1 MSTFN
6 RRLKQIVAKSGA
18 VPFDK
23 LEEASATADSQDASL
38 ADVLNGGGLLDGP
51 TIVGLISQE
60 IGFPPIDL
68 NRWTPDD
75 EIKEQFPQELSDKY
89 GVCPVSKIGNCLTV
103 AMPDPFDIVKIDQLR
118 LETRCD
124 IRPVVALEDMVDEAR
139 KKLYDA
145 GVNQMREL
153 LDGMD
158 DDEVEL
164 KAQEQEDD
172 NSIDLGDASEGSP
185 AVKLVNMMIFQGVR
199 DRASDIHIEP
209 FEKTIRVRFR
219 MDGVCREVLSPP
231 KNLQS
236 AIVSRIKI
244 MSGLDIAERRKP
256 QDGKFQVKV
265 EGRAIDFR
273 VSTLPMVHGEK
284 VVLRILDGGN
294 LALSLD
300 TLGFEQ
306 QCLDHYR
313 TSIRQPYGM
322 ILITGPTGSGKSTTL
337 YSALK
342 EIYSPE
348 INFVTV
354 EDPVE
359 YQLDGVN
366 QVPVN
371 PKRELTFAAALRSIL
386 RQDPDVIMIGEI
398 RDRETI
404 EIAVKAALTGH
415 LVLSTLHTN
424 DAASAVTRMV
434 DMGLDPF
441 LVSSSVLLI
450 CAQRLARKLCDNC
463 KTPVDVPKDRL
474 LSMGFLES
482 DFTEDLQLY
491 GSGGGCSRCNN
502 GFRGRFAL
510 LETLPMTDTLR
521 RSVVEGASSLELKD
535 KAIGEGMISLRRAAL
550 LNAMRGK
557 TSLEEVMRVTLG
569 D

>member
-6 RRLKQIVAKSGA
+6 RRLRQIIAKSGL

-23 LEEASATADSQDASL
+23 LDEVYKSCESQEMSL
-38 ADVLNGGGLLDGP
+38 AESLAGSELLDGP
-51 TIVGLISQE
+51 QILGLMSQE
-60 IGFPPIDL
+60 IGFPPVDLARLQID
-68 NRWTPDD
+68 PDVG
-75 EIKEQFPQELSDKY
+75 EQFSMELASKY
-89 GVCPVSKIGNCLTV
+89 HVCPVSKIGNCLTV

-118 LETRCD
+118 LEARAEV
-124 IRPVVALEDMVDEAR
+124 RPVVALEDAVKDALQR
-139 KKLYDA
+139 LYGNGA
-145 GVNQMREL
+145 NEMEEL
-153 LDGMD
+153 LEGIND
-158 DDEVEL
+158 DAVEL
-164 KAQEQEDD
+164 KEGKEEESSLNIEDMD
-172 NSIDLGDASEGSP
+172 GSP
-185 AVKLVNMMIFQGVR
+185 AVKLVNMMIFQGIR
-199 DRASDIHIEP
+199 EKASDIHIEP

-219 MDGVCREVLSPP
+219 QDGVCREVLTPP

-265 EGRAIDFR
+265 EGRPVDFR

-300 TLGFEQ
+300 SLGFESKA
-306 QCLDHYR
+306 LSDYR
-313 TSIRQPYGM
+313 TAIKQPYGM

-359 YQLDGVN
+359 YQLDGIN

-424 DAASAVTRMV
+424 DAASTVTRMV

-450 CAQRLARKLCDNC
+450 CAQRLARKLCDQC
-463 KTPVDVPKDRL
+463 RQPVDVPKKRL
-474 LSMGFLES
+474 ISLGFRDE
-482 DFTEDLQLY
+482 DFENEFQLFAP
-491 GSGGGCSRCNN
+491 GDGCSRCSN
-502 GFRGRFAL
+502 GYRGRFAL
-510 LETLPMTDTLR
+510 LETLAMTDAMR
-521 RSVVEGASSLELKD
+521 RAVISGSSALELKTL
-535 KAIGEGMISLRRAAL
+535 AIQEEMITLRRAAL

>member
-6 RRLKQIVAKSGA
+6 RRLKQIVAKSGVVA
-18 VPFDK
+18 FDK
-23 LEEASATADSQDASL
+23 LDEAVATAESQEQNL
-38 ADVLNGGGLLDGP
+38 ADVMSSTGLMDHP
-51 TIVGLISQE
+51 TTLGLISQE

-68 NRWTPDD
+68 SRLTPDED
-75 EIKEQFPQELSDKY
+75 LIESFPIELAQKY
-89 GVCPVSKIGNCLTV
+89 GVCPVSKIGQCLTV
-103 AMPDPFDIVKIDQLR
+103 AMSDPFDIVKIDQLR
-118 LETRCD
+118 LETRSE
-124 IRPVVALEDMVDEAR
+124 IRPVVSLEEVIKEANG
-139 KKLYDA
+139 KLYGG
-145 GVNQMREL
+145 GVNEMEEL
-153 LDGMD
+153 LEGINEED
-158 DDEVEL
+158 VEL
-164 KAQEQEDD
+164 RDTTQED
-172 NSIDLGDASEGSP
+172 NSLDLDAMSEGSP
-185 AVKLVNMMIFQGVR
+185 AVKLVNMMVYQGIR
-199 DRASDIHIEP
+199 EKASDIHIEP

-219 MDGVCREVLSPP
+219 EDGVCREVLSPP

-244 MSGLDIAERRKP
+244 MAGLDIAERRKP

-300 TLGFEQ
+300 SLGFEEKAL
-306 QCLDHYR
+306 LDYR
-313 TSIRQPYGM
+313 NSIQQPYGM

-359 YQLDGVN
+359 YQLEGIN

-371 PKRELTFAAALRSIL
+371 PKRELTFSAALRSIL

-424 DAASAVTRMV
+424 DASSAVTRMV

-450 CAQRLARKLCDNC
+450 CAQRLMRKLCDQC
-463 KTPVDVPKDRL
+463 KTTVEVPHERL
-474 LSMGFLES
+474 LNMGFRE
-482 DFTEDLQLY
+482 EDLATEPELFTA
-491 GSGGGCSRCNN
+491 GPGCSRCSN
-502 GFRGRFAL
+502 GYKGRFAL
-510 LETLPMTDTLR
+510 LETLAMSDPVR
-521 RSVVEGASSLELKD
+521 RVVIEGASSLQIKD
-535 KAIGEGMISLRRAAL
+535 LGIQEGMITLRRAAI

-557 TSLEEVMRVTLG
+557 TSLEEVMRVTIG

>member
-6 RRLKQIVAKSGA
+6 RRLRQVVAKSGL

-23 LEEASATADSQDASL
+23 LEEVFNKSVADEASL
-38 ADVLNGGGLLDGP
+38 AEALIKTDTLDGP
-51 TIVGLISQE
+51 QILGLISQE
-60 IGFPPIDL
+60 IGFPPVDLGRIEIDSEVGESFSL
-68 NRWTPDD
+68 EMAN
-75 EIKEQFPQELSDKY
+75 KY
-89 GVCPVSKIGNCLTV
+89 GVCPVSRIGNCLTV

-118 LETRCD
+118 LEARSE
-124 IRPVVALEDMVDEAR
+124 IRAVVALEDAVKDAMKR
-139 KKLYDA
+139 LYGG
-145 GVNQMREL
+145 GVSEMEEL
-153 LDGMD
+153 LEGIND
-158 DDEVEL
+158 DDVEL
-164 KAQEQEDD
+164 ADSKEDD
-172 NSIDLGDASEGSP
+172 SLNLDAMTEGSP
-185 AVKLVNMMIFQGVR
+185 AVKLVNMMIYQGIR
-199 DRASDIHIEP
+199 EKASDIHIEP
-209 FEKTIRVRFR
+209 FETRIRVRFR
-219 MDGVCREVLSPP
+219 QDGICREVLTPP

-265 EGRAIDFR
+265 EGRPVDFR

-300 TLGFEQ
+300 SLGFEQ
-306 QCLDHYR
+306 RALDDYR
-313 TSIRQPYGM
+313 ESIRQPYGM

-342 EIYSPE
+342 EIYNPE

-359 YQLDGVN
+359 YQLDGIN

-371 PKRELTFAAALRSIL
+371 PKRELTFGAALRSIL

-450 CAQRLARKLCDNC
+450 CAQRLARKLCDQC
-463 KTPVDVPKDRL
+463 RQPTEIPKERL
-474 LSMGFLES
+474 LSLGFREH
-482 DFTEDLQLY
+482 DFEQEFQLY
-491 GSGGGCSRCNN
+491 TAGPGCSRCSN
-502 GFRGRFAL
+502 GYRGRFAL
-510 LETLPMTDTLR
+510 LETLPMTESLR
-521 RSVVEGASSLELKD
+521 RLVVQGCSAMDLKEQAL
-535 KAIGEGMISLRRAAL
+535 KEEMISLRRAAI
-550 LNAMRGK
+550 LNTMRGK
-557 TSLEEVMRVTLG
+557 TSLEEVIRVTLG